1 MHAQSGDQVVIKS
14 HDVGAPDR
22 KGEVLEARGTD
33 GTEPFLVRWDAT
45 GHTSLL
51 FPGSDCHVD
60 SLHAAALHATGQDAA
75 ALHATGQRTARLKSP
90 PRPDVW

>member
-14 HDVGAPDR
+14 HEVGAPDR
-22 KGEVLEARGTD
+22 KGEVLEARGLD
-33 GTEPFLVRWDAT
+33 GTEPFLVRWDDT

-60 SLHAAALHATGQDAA
+60 SLHAAGPATGHATG
-75 ALHATGQRTARLKSP
+75 HETEVARCE
-90 PRPDVW
+90 

>member
-60 SLHAAALHATGQDAA
+60 SLHAAALHATGQ
-75 ALHATGQRTARLKSP
+75 RTARLKSP